1 MKAIMLAA
9 QGIACGSRDIMVAG
23 GMESMS
29 KVPMT
34 VDRESPIYGNRLVK
48 DGILNDG
55 LTDAYT
61 PGMHMGI
68 CGEDTATTLSI
79 SREAQ
84 DEYTKRSYTLSAK
97 AYESGVLSGELVSV
111 ATPTRKDPSLV
122 VSEDNEYRNV
132 KFDKISSL
140 RTVFAKDGTIT
151 AANSSK
157 ISDGAAACVLMDS
170 ATAAKLGLTPLARIV
185 SMADSAG
192 APIKFPIA
200 PVRAMELAM
209 EYAGITVADL
219 ARVEVNEAFAVVA
232 LACQQLLSIPDEIY
246 NPNGG
251 AVSLG
256 HPIGASGARLVG
268 TMAHTMEKGQLGLTG
283 ICNGGGGASAVLI
296 EKL

>member
-1 MKAIMLAA
+1 
-9 QGIACGSRDIMVAG
+9 
-23 GMESMS
+23 
-29 KVPMT
+29 
-34 VDRESPIYGNRLVK
+34 
-48 DGILNDG
+48 
-55 LTDAYT
+55 
-61 PGMHMGI
+61 
-68 CGEDTATTLSI
+68 
-79 SREAQ
+79 
-84 DEYTKRSYTLSAK
+84 
-97 AYESGVLSGELVSV
+97 
-111 ATPTRKDPSLV
+111 
-122 VSEDNEYRNV
+122 
-132 KFDKISSL
+132 
-140 RTVFAKDGTIT
+140 
-151 AANSSK
+151 
-157 ISDGAAACVLMDS
+157 
-170 ATAAKLGLTPLARIV
+170 
-185 SMADSAG
+185 MADSAG

-296 EKL
+296 EKLTPILTMNAALGPLSLSRHTMAAAIPEEDEEELHFEDAFTIYGHPSVKDVLASFGQCNYTYCRALGHSKSNNSLPNYKSYPI